1 MKMNLTYLPLL
12 SLGILF
18 LSCEK
23 TDHEAA
29 KAPDR
34 EQKLEIQR
42 IIDRTKSYKTLDPF
56 DETNLFTYRRTPNE
70 EGKASLLF
78 SPAGSHKA
86 GGGAFSLKWSFTGE
100 PQENGP
106 ETVFFEEIEGDWRSD
121 LSWEPLG
128 LSIWI
133 KGDRRNKGVF
143 RFILME
149 DEKMFMNG
157 KPYDPSRKRWQY
169 YAFEDREIMSEDG
182 WHRLVMPYDKFVVCR
197 KGAGVKSERPTL
209 NRYAGYRIEISNPD
223 GTASQGEI
231 CIDELRHLSSFELK
245 PNDARFSSMF
255 IQLDRNTYR
264 DTDWD
269 EQFKDSKAIGIDTW
283 IIQYAQQWVAA
294 TDNPD
299 ISFYKHT
306 RLPWIKES
314 CDYIDRM
321 FAAAGRQGMKLILGL
336 YPGEYN
342 SNKADPVPYAWN
354 LERNKLL
361 FDEINA
367 QFGSHP
373 CLEGWYITE
382 EFHDGSWPSGAW
394 LFEPAL
400 SMLASYMQTLATYIK
415 SKSDKSV
422 QIAPALWRGM
432 PADLC
437 GKWFERLF
445 RQTPAIDQLYLQDC
459 GGRNSGSYYLT
470 DPDVDLPVWF
480 TEVKKACDKTG
491 VRFGVDVES
500 FKADYK
506 SKTWDEINQQ
516 LWAAGMFTEHIT
528 NFSWATFKK
537 GTGGYEGYRNYL
549 IERGLLGAPA
559 EEQETL

>member
-1 MKMNLTYLPLL
+1 MKMNIIL
-12 SLGILF
+12 SLVTLGLVCGA
-18 LSCEK
+18 CEK
-23 TDHEAA
+23 VDHEAA

-34 EQKLEIQR
+34 EQKLEVQR
-42 IIDRTKSYKTLDPF
+42 IIDGTKSYKTLNPF
-56 DETNLFTYRRTPNE
+56 DEMGIFTYRSTPEE
-70 EGKASLLF
+70 EGKASLKYSL
-78 SPAGSHKA
+78 AGSQKF
-86 GGGAFSLKWSFTGE
+86 GSGAFSLKYAFTGN

-133 KGDRRNKGVF
+133 KGDKSNKGVF

-149 DEKMFMNG
+149 DEKMFMKGN
-157 KPYDPSRKRWQY
+157 PYDSSRERWQY
-169 YAFEDREIMSEDG
+169 YAFEDKEIMSKDG
-182 WHRLVMPYDKFVVCR
+182 WHRLVMPYNKFVLYK
-197 KGAGVKSERPTL
+197 KGVGVKSEKPTL
-209 NRYAGYRIEISNPD
+209 NRYAGFRIEISNPD

-231 CIDELRHLSSFELK
+231 YIDELRHLSSFELK
-245 PNDARFSSMF
+245 QNKAKFSSMF
-255 IQLDRNTYR
+255 IQLNKDAYHG
-264 DTDWD
+264 TDWD

-283 IIQYAQQWVAA
+283 IIQYAQQWVPANN
-294 TDNPD
+294 NPD
-299 ISFYKHT
+299 ISFYKDT
-306 RLPWIKES
+306 KLPWIKES
-314 CDYIDRM
+314 CDYIDQM
-321 FAAAGRQGMKLILGL
+321 FAAAERQGMKLILGL
-336 YPGEYN
+336 YPGEYT
-342 SNKADPVPYAWN
+342 SDKTDPAPYALN

-361 FDEINA
+361 FDELNTK
-367 QFGSHP
+367 FGQHP

-400 SMLASYMQTLATYIK
+400 SMLANYMQTLATYIK

-437 GKWFERLF
+437 GKWFEKLF
-445 RQTPAIDQLYLQDC
+445 KQTPAIDHLYLQDC

-491 VRFGVDVES
+491 VKFGVDIES

-506 SKTWDEINQQ
+506 SKSWDEINQQ
-516 LWAAGMFTEHIT
+516 LWVAGMFTEYIT
-528 NFSWATFKK
+528 NFSWVTFKK
-537 GTGGYEGYRNYL
+537 GTGGYEGYKNYL
-549 IERGLLGAPA
+549 IENNLI
-559 EEQETL
+559 EK